1 MIVEIEGDAMIAEI
15 GNVMIVEIE
24 GDVTTV
30 VIEGSVMIEI
40 VGMIRNLV
48 SIIVLVR
55 DLVHHLM
62 QIQ

>member
-1 MIVEIEGDAMIAEI
+1 VTIAEIEGD
-15 GNVMIVEIE
+15 VMIVEIE
-24 GDVTTV
+24 R
-30 VIEGSVMIEI
+30 SVMIEI